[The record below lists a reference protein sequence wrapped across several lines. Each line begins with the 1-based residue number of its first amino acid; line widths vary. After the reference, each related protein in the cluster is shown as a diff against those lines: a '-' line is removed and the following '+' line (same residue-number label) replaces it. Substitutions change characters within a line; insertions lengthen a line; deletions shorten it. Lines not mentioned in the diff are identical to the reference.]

1 MRKIVRP
8 SCERPTNY
16 VTKRWISF
24 YRHQYREDTEMK
36 FEIDVSD
43 INICL
48 HVKPDHEVVALLNDV
63 LNRLDLMESNIM
75 PSLDELQAKADA
87 TLASVTAETDID
99 NAIAKIVTDQNNT
112 IVDLRAQLAAAGTDP
127 VKLQALSDTLDN
139 ILALNTSNVKIVAD
153 SVTANTPAA

>member
-1 MRKIVRP
+1 
-8 SCERPTNY
+8 
-16 VTKRWISF
+16 
-24 YRHQYREDTEMK
+24 MK
-36 FEIDVSD
+36 LEIDIPT
-43 INICL
+43 ININL
-48 HVKPDHEVVALLNDV
+48 NIKPDPEVRA
-63 LNRLDLMESNIM
+63 RLDAILDQLGLVIQNQEINIM

-139 ILALNTSNVKIVAD
+139 ILALNTSNAKIVAD
-153 SVTANTPAA
+153 SVTANTPAG